1 MLDRVISRPPTEF
14 SLNELRRGASVLI
27 SVVVPVYNEEDFLR
41 ACLDAVLG
49 QREPVHEVIVVD
61 NGSDDGTIRILE
73 EYAGRVTLLHEPRR
87 GVQHAR
93 NRGLD
98 AATGDVI
105 GRIDAD
111 TRLTAGWSRAVRET
125 FEDPVVQ
132 AATGPVSYYDAALPR
147 LIDGGDALFRRIWS
161 RGGPIDWL
169 LGANM
174 AIRASAWRRVRPL
187 LCDDAGVHEDIDL
200 GIHLHAGGSTTVLAA
215 GMRAGTSARRIANRF
230 VAYRDYVLMTE
241 RTYRRH
247 AGRSRSYARAWL
259 TARVQFLLFPVLRL
273 AYALAQP
280 RPWATLRGDGGRKNP
295 MLPGR

>member
-1 MLDRVISRPPTEF
+1 
-14 SLNELRRGASVLI
+14 VLI
-27 SVVVPVYNEEDFLR
+27 SVVVPVYDEEHFVR
-41 ACLDAVLG
+41 ACLDAVLA

-61 NGSDDGTIRILE
+61 NGSGDATLRILR

-98 AATGDVI
+98 AASGDVI

-111 TRLTAGWSRAVRET
+111 TRLVPDWSRAVRET
-125 FEDPVVQ
+125 FADPAVQ
-132 AATGPVSYYDAALPR
+132 AATGPVGYYDTALSG
-147 LIDGGDALFRRIWS
+147 LIDGGDALFRRVWS
-161 RGGPIDWL
+161 SGPVDWL

-174 AIRASAWRRVRPL
+174 AIRATAWRRARPS
-187 LCDDAGVHEDIDL
+187 LCTDPGMHEDIDL
-200 GIHLHAGGSTTVLAA
+200 GIHLHAEGSLTVLAA
-215 GMRAGTSARRIANRF
+215 GMRAGTSARRIMNRF
-230 VAYRDYVLMTE
+230 GDYREYVLMTE

-247 AGRSRSYARAWL
+247 GGRSRSYVRAWL
-259 TARVQFLLFPVLRL
+259 TARLQLPLFPALRL

-280 RPWATLRGDGGRKNP
+280 RPWAALRGDGGRKNP

>member
-1 MLDRVISRPPTEF
+1 MLDAVISRLPAKS
-14 SLNELRRGASVLI
+14 SLNAFGRGASVSI
-27 SVVVPVYNEEDFLR
+27 SVVVPVYNEEHFLR

-73 EYAGRVTLLHEPRR
+73 EYANRVTVLHEPRR

-111 TRLTAGWSRAVRET
+111 TRLTPGWSQGVRET
-125 FEDPVVQ
+125 FEDPEVQ
-132 AATGPVSYYDAALPR
+132 AATGPVTYYDAALSR

-161 RGGPIDWL
+161 SGSVDWL

-174 AIRASAWRRVRPL
+174 AIRAPAWRRVRPV

-200 GIHLHAGGSTTVLAA
+200 GIHLHAEGSTMVLAA

-230 VAYRDYVLMTE
+230 GAYRDYVLMTE

-280 RPWATLRGDGGRKNP
+280 RPWASMRGDGGRKNP

>member
-1 MLDRVISRPPTEF
+1 M
-14 SLNELRRGASVLI
+14 LI
-27 SVVVPVYNEEDFLR
+27 SVVVPVYNEEQFVR
-41 ACLDAVLG
+41 SCLDAVFRQL
-49 QREPVHEVIVVD
+49 EPVHEVIVVD
-61 NGSDDGTIRILE
+61 NGSGDETLRVLD

-93 NRGLD
+93 NRGFD

-105 GRIDAD
+105 GRIDTD
-111 TRLTAGWSRAVRET
+111 TRLAPGWSRAVRET

-132 AATGPVSYYDAALPR
+132 AATGPVAYYDVALAR
-147 LIDGGDALFRRIWS
+147 LIDGGDAFFRRVW
-161 RGGPIDWL
+161 GGGSLDWL

-174 AIRASAWRRVRPL
+174 AIRATAWRRVRPA
-187 LCDDAGVHEDIDL
+187 LCTDADVHEDIDL
-200 GIHLHAGGSTTVLAA
+200 GIHLHGEGSATVFAA

-230 VAYRDYVLMTE
+230 RDYRTYVLMTE

-247 AGRSRSYARAWL
+247 PGRPRPHAYARAWVTGRIQL
-259 TARVQFLLFPVLRL
+259 LLFPSLRL

-280 RPWATLRGDGGRKNP
+280 RPWATLRRGGGRKNP